1 MMRKFLTVLALVA
14 GLSTVTAQQRPTN
27 PTPPAGG
34 TPGAGGGARGGAAAQ
49 RQEPKPY
56 KEVITDKA
64 VSHPGLFTV
73 HRVDDKWYFEIPD
86 SIFGRD
92 ILVSTRYGKTAA
104 GGNYGGE
111 QVNLQTI
118 QWQKGPSHTV
128 FMKVETIINV
138 ARDSSQPIAQAVR
151 NSNLNPIA
159 AAFDIKAY
167 GKSAD
172 STSGTVVIEVTDFF
186 KGDNQP
192 VSLTQG
198 IKRRYNLAMLSPER
212 SYIETIHTFPINT
225 EIRTVKTWVSSP
237 APAAP
242 TTGGRSPMGELPAA
256 AESGAVTFELNN
268 SFLLLPKTPMRK
280 RPFDP
285 RVGFFASQYTVYG
298 DDEQRVEEDEFIHRW
313 RLEPKDEDIAKWKR
327 GELVEPKKQI
337 VYYIDPATPKKWR
350 PYLIAGI
357 NDWNAAFEKAGFKN
371 AIAGKEW
378 PENDRTMSLE
388 DARFSVIRY
397 FASDIE
403 NAYGP
408 NVADPRSGEIL
419 ESHIGWYHNVMKLV
433 HDWYMIQTAAVDP
446 RARRMKF
453 DDALMG
459 DLIRF
464 VSSHEVGHT
473 LGLRH
478 NMGSS
483 SKTPVEKLRDKAW
496 VEANGHTASIMDY
509 ARFNYVAQPEDNI
522 TPVGLYPRI
531 GAYDKWAIQWGYG
544 PIADTRGEEEDK
556 KILNKLIIDSLGS
569 NPRLWFGGEGQNF
582 DPRAQT
588 EDLGDNSMKASEYG
602 IRNLKRILPN
612 LPEWCKEEADRYENL
627 DEMYGQLVGQF
638 SRYMGHVTKNV
649 GGVQETF
656 KSVEQTGAVYEA
668 TPKATQQEAV
678 AFLNKQLFTTPAWLL
693 NKEIMDKFSNPGTE
707 DQVSLVQ
714 AGILKSLLSAAR
726 LYRLA
731 VCAERYGTGV
741 YSVDELLTDAKK
753 GVWGELATGAVID
766 PYRRNLQKQYVQSLI
781 ALISPEPP
789 LVLPGN
795 LPRGLVIFTGDIR
808 FTDVPS
814 IARAQLVSLR
824 SEIGAAIARETDKV
838 SRYHLQDVS
847 ERIRQALNPVTAT
860 K

>member
-1 MMRKFLTVLALVA
+1 MLLLAA
-14 GLSTVTAQQRPTN
+14 GLSAANAQQRPPN
-27 PTPPAGG
+27 PNPAAPGG
-34 TPGAGGGARGGAAAQ
+34 NPAPGGATRGSAAAP

-64 VSHPGLFTV
+64 LSQAGLFTV
-73 HRVDDKWYFEIPD
+73 HRVEDKWYFEIPD

-92 ILVSTRYGKTAA
+92 ILVSTRYGKTPA

-118 QWQKGPSHTV
+118 QWQRGPSNTV
-128 FMKVETIINV
+128 FMRVMTIVSV
-138 ARDSSQPIAQAVR
+138 ASDSSQPIAQAVR

-159 AAFDIKAY
+159 AAFDVRAY

-172 STSGTVVIEVTDFF
+172 SATGTVVIEVTDFL

-192 VSLTQG
+192 ISLTPA
-198 IKRRYNLAMLSPER
+198 IKRRFNLSAISTER
-212 SYIETIHTFPINT
+212 SYVESIRTYPINT
-225 EIRTVKTWVSSP
+225 EVRTVKTFVS
-237 APAAP
+237 AAP
-242 TTGGRSPMGELPAA
+242 IGAGPVGGGRSPVMELPAA
-256 AESGAVTFELNN
+256 DVSGAVTMELNN
-268 SFLLLPKTPMRK
+268 SFYLLPKTPMRK
-280 RPFDP
+280 RLFDP
-285 RVGFFASQYTVYG
+285 RVGYFASEYTVYG
-298 DDEQRVEEDEFIHRW
+298 DDEQRVEQSEFIHHW
-313 RLEPKDEDIAKWKR
+313 RLEPKDEDIEKWKR

-357 NDWNAAFEKAGFKN
+357 NDWQVAFEKAGFKN
-371 AIAGKEW
+371 AIVGKEW
-378 PENDRTMSLE
+378 PEDDKTMSLE

-433 HDWYMIQTAAVDP
+433 HDWYMIQTAAVDQ
-446 RARRMKF
+446 RARKMKF

-483 SKTPVEKLRDKAW
+483 SKTPVDKLRDKAW

-522 TPVGLYPRI
+522 SPKGLYPRI
-531 GAYDKWAIQWGYG
+531 GDYDKWAILWGYKG
-544 PIADTRGEEEDK
+544 IPSTKDEEADK
-556 KILNKLIIDSLGS
+556 KILNKWIIDSLGA

-588 EDLGDNSMKASEYG
+588 EDLGDNSMKASDYG
-602 IRNLKRILPN
+602 IRNLKRILTN

-627 DEMYGQLVGQF
+627 EEMYGQVVTQF
-638 SRYMGHVTKNV
+638 GRYMGHVTKNV

-656 KSVEQTGAVYEA
+656 KSVEQSGDVYEA
-668 TPKATQQEAV
+668 TPRATQREAV
-678 AFLNKQLFTTPAWLL
+678 EFLNKQLFATPGWLL
-693 NKEIMDKFSNPGTE
+693 NQEILNKCSNPGLE
-707 DQVSLVQ
+707 DQVSAIQ
-714 AGILKSLLSAAR
+714 ANTLKSLLSAAR
-726 LYRLA
+726 LFRLSICTA
-731 VCAERYGTGV
+731 RYGAST
-741 YSVDELLTDAKK
+741 YSVDDLLNDAKK
-753 GVWGELATGAVID
+753 GVWAELVTGATID
-766 PYRRNLQKQYVQSLI
+766 IYRRNLQKQYIQVLI
-781 ALISPEPP
+781 ALINAELPVAPP
-789 LVLPGN
+789 AG
-795 LPRGLVIFTGDIR
+795 LPRGLVLFTGDIR
-808 FTDVPS
+808 FTDIPS
-814 IARAQLVSLR
+814 VARAQLAALR
-824 SEIGAAIARETDKV
+824 TEIAAALPRETDKV
-838 SRYHLQDVS
+838 SKYHLLDVQ
-847 ERIRQALNPVTAT
+847 ERIRQALNP
-860 K
+860 KQ